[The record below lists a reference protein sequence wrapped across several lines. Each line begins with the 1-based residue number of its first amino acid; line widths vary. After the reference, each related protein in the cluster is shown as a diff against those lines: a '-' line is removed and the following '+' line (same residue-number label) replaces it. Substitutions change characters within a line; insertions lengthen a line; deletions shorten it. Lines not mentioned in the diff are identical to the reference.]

1 MATEANIQE
10 SVLLKKGEREENAL
24 TSESFE
30 EKATELPGNQVKQLE
45 TSSLVAT
52 TVYTPLET
60 GTGKPTDESGI
71 FFQALSVTM
80 VIADEHSNTPE
91 SYKAAKPTEPEE
103 ETIKIGEKA
112 IQSEVCGNS
121 VPEKSETDS
130 VEQGKKEA
138 FNVSEKNQGDGY
150 GVTSSQDAVCE
161 DIKETTEEHAAVVAD
176 FKEQDLNETP
186 REFVKEETDD
196 KSVDAQ
202 EASELSEIGSKDTE
216 EQKYEES
223 VKKIEQDEEI
233 EDTKPDVEIAKT
245 EQNGLLQAITPDACA
260 STQTIPQVETTEHEE
275 KEQVVNI
282 LEKDQDKDDVT
293 RAQEVT
299 VEGGLQEKT
308 HHNDDNEREVV
319 EAKESVEEDAADVC
333 VSTLVKEST
342 KNEEPDDEKAIE
354 KEVCEENVPKKAEL
368 EGEVEISDSVAPIQN
383 QTLSTIEKDQ
393 GGTDGVTSLQEPP
406 CVDVEETTTVQHV
419 TTTIDFKEQDLNEKP
434 REFVK
439 EETEDKSL
447 DAQEANEECEKEAK
461 EEIDQNSEESVKKI
475 EKEEETE
482 EIKPAITTDDCIMT
496 ETKSQVEKTEHEE
509 ENTQKDEGLKEKSDS
524 PSIEEVCEETSLEKD
539 EYVKEVKDSATETVT
554 KDENEDVEKEQEVN
568 VLETHEG
575 KVDVTSAQ
583 DVTIEKD
590 LQEKDHHNED
600 EECEVVTTEES
611 TEKDTEV
618 IRSSETTEQQM
629 LTNAVPSD
637 VCISTQ
643 TEPQEEATEK
653 NDVEVLNENE
663 TLRKD
668 EDQEKEQEIC
678 VTEKVQSGGDDVTS
692 SENASNEQE
701 QHAEEIK
708 PSVETTEEKDVCIPT
723 QIESQE
729 KPTKNEESAIQNDGD
744 QKEKSDDPSIN
755 EVCEE
760 NDLKKTESEEEIK
773 PSDSSVVT
781 TRESVIETT
790 EETKSSDETKENIEQ
805 QGVLNVIPTDNDDGQ
820 TDKHESPLV
829 EVVCEET
836 SSKTAEPEDVK
847 HSDGSSTTLNE
858 KETPDKEESLEKE
871 DDIKTSEVHGGG
883 DDVTSLQNVSNDDIK
898 ETLTD
903 QHDTN
908 AAYVEEGQ
916 GVIAKPKEILIEE
929 AEDRSIDAEELG
941 QPNEQNVE
949 ETLPTISEN
958 PEDEIKKEDKDLSHE
973 SVEDT
978 NDHTTKEEK
987 CTLEQEHVKEHTDQ
1001 DKVSTEKVT
1010 DLNETKEVE
1019 PKEEII
1025 PSTALSA
1032 STEATSNS
1040 EKEKAEGEKLPT
1052 EDLEIVS
1059 EEQIPE
1065 LVPKSEEPVLKET
1078 TETHV
1083 DEEKG
1088 TVTKEISSAEK
1099 TEVQSGGDAVT
1110 SSQNASDEEIQET
1123 MIGQHDTTVTFV
1135 EEGQGVS
1142 ATPKEILIEEAE
1154 DKSIVP
1160 EEIPLELAQPS
1171 EQNVEE
1177 AHSHLSKSVT
1187 ENPEDEIKKEDKELS
1202 HETVKDTNDDT
1213 TKEEK
1218 CTVEQEPVEVHSGQD
1233 EVSKE
1238 KVTDLNETSEV
1249 EPKEEIT
1256 PSTSLETST
1265 EDTPNTEKEKA
1276 ESENL
1281 PIEDLK
1287 TVSEVQIPESVP
1299 ELEEPTL
1306 KEKCIITET
1315 ETQLDEEKGTV
1326 TEEISSDE
1334 KTQQTTEIKQETVK
1348 EVCEEASSEKAEL
1361 EEEIKHSDSSGMKIN
1376 EKEITFIDN
1385 EEKEVKIST
1394 ESRSEDNLTSSQIEV
1409 SEEKEDL
1416 KEKNIHNEGDFIKS
1430 GEDVGEDIEENTEHV
1445 TATNVCG
1452 STQIETREETIENEE
1467 KNGEK
1472 AIEHEEYEAVSR
1484 EENLEKKQE
1493 DVEETKM
1500 GENATTNEEKDV
1512 CISTQNESQ
1521 EEPTKNEENAIE
1533 PDGDQKEKSD
1543 NAVVKEVC
1551 EENESEGRQISDSFE
1566 VKTRES
1572 VYEDT
1577 EETKMGEHA
1586 TTNEEKDVCIST
1598 QNESQEEP
1606 TKNEE
1611 NAIEHDGDQKEKSDD
1626 AVVKEVCEENE
1637 SEGRQISDSFEVK
1650 TRESVYE
1657 DTEETKSS
1665 DETKEDIQQ
1674 QGVLNVITSDVSS
1687 STQTETIEKSTA
1699 SEENNDIETTEKPES
1714 PLVEVACETTKSEI
1728 VESEEGVKQT
1738 DILSTTLNENETL
1751 SKEEKQEKEDEIKTS
1766 EEVKGGGVELI
1777 SSQNASGED
1786 VKETTIDQHNTTVAH
1801 VEEGQSVSAL
1811 PKGILVEETE
1821 DKDKSIDAEEVSLE
1835 LEQPNE
1841 QNAEETVPC
1850 LTKSISDNQ
1859 EDEIKKEDTHDNAA
1873 DEDKGTLE
1881 HEPVEEHS
1889 SQDEVSKEKVTG
1901 LNETKEVEPQEDTPS
1916 ISIKTSTDDTSKTIS
1931 EVQIPELVTNTEE
1944 SVLKDECFISE
1955 TETHL
1960 DEEKSTITEEISSDE
1975 KTELTTEI
1983 KQESVK
1989 EVCEETSS
1997 EKTELQ
2003 EGLKLSDDSN
2013 VKINEKEITTFKED
2027 EQEKDQEVN
2036 TSAESQGG
2044 NNITSSQN
2052 EESEEKEELKE
2063 KNYHNEG
2070 NEGDFT
2076 ESGERVEEDTRE
2088 IKSSVETKDTE
2099 TNDAEHVISTS
2110 SSTHIEDDEEAI
2122 EKDEKKDETAIE
2134 NDKNETVSTEENL
2147 EKKQEDIKETNTGE
2161 HATTMAYFE
2170 EEQSLS
2176 TITKEAIGK
2185 AEEGDKSVI
2194 FQEKTEQCDEENVER
2209 EQKAEE
2215 YNDEIKPSVE
2225 TTEEKDVCISTQ
2237 TESHV
2242 EPTKKEENA
2251 IEPDGERK
2259 ENPDN
2264 PFVKEVCEE
2273 SDLTKTES
2281 EERQP
2286 SDSFDVKTT
2295 EEDTE
2300 ETKSSDETKEN
2311 KEQQGVLDVI
2321 ATDVSGSTQTEHVE
2335 KTTASHEE
2343 NDDEETIEQDK
2354 GQTEKPEI
2362 PLVEVACETTKSEI
2376 VESEEEVKQ
2385 SNSFSTTLNENE
2397 ILSKE
2402 EKLEKED
2409 EIKTSEIEVGEV
2421 EVTSSQNASNDD
2433 VKETTLDQDITAV
2446 AHVEEGSGVSALPKE
2461 ILIEEAED
2469 KSVDAEEISLEL
2481 GQPNEQNVEETLPCP
2496 TKSINDNLEDEI
2508 KKEDRDLSHE
2518 SVEDTND
2525 DTKEERRTLEHE
2537 HLEEHSG
2544 QDEVSKEKVT
2554 DLHETTEAELKE
2566 DITPS
2571 ISLETS
2577 TEDASNLEN
2586 EKAEVESFP
2595 IENLETVSEVQIPE
2609 LVPGSEET
2617 VLKNECL
2624 TSETETH
2631 LDEEK
2636 ESITENNS
2644 SDEVSKELEQTKE
2657 QNVEETEACVTETI
2671 SEKTEDKITKD
2682 EDSSHDRTDHI
2693 NENITKEEKCFPD
2706 VMTKEID
2713 ISTLKHEPVEE
2724 QNDSQDEVSKEI
2736 LTVSNETIA
2745 VEPKED
2751 ITPSSSLGTSA
2762 EDTSNSDKAK
2772 TVSESLPL
2780 EDLESVSEVHI
2791 PDVMPKSEDLKM
2803 EEECLVSETET
2814 YANEENRVA
2823 TKEISSYENL
2833 ETHGSTQQPEN
2844 SYSTTENQLNSAED
2858 CIKTEKDVILT
2869 KEVPLEI
2876 EKEKEVSDFKEQIV
2890 EEDTYS
2896 PELEEKSAQNQKETV
2911 HEISVENPE
2920 VTEVN
2925 VDAQIGQKDLQGKE
2939 DISCVSKVTTDITDQ
2954 EPKEE
2959 KSPSLEDGATLESVD
2974 LSNTDST
2981 AYPSESEKLATRALE
2996 SDCDVQIPEVVA
3008 DSEDSKVKEECIVL
3022 EQDTKTNEISS
3033 ALDKEEE
3040 NVTKA
3045 PTESD
3050 EAKSSDLIIEEN
3062 ASTKEASEQCDDV
3075 AKDKIEQ
3082 PEEGVNKP
3090 VNSCSET
3097 TEGSIKEEEPYAEN
3111 KEIETEL
3118 EAENQADR
3126 TEDRTE
3132 MTDETVLTEKVSKE
3146 LEQTKEQN
3154 VEETEAC
3161 VTEDKITKDEDS
3173 SPDSTEHINEN
3184 ITKEEKCFPDVM
3196 TKETDISTLKHEP
3209 VEEQND
3215 SQDEVPKEILTV
3227 SNETIAVEPKEDIPP
3242 SSSLGTSAQNQKET
3256 VHEISVE
3263 NPEVTEVNVDAQ
3275 IGQKDLQGKEDISCV
3290 SKVTNDITDQEE
3302 NASTKENREIHGELE
3317 PTYEPVIEE
3326 QVTIET
3332 KPQLEQSDITS
3343 ENITNDQTS
3352 ESKLEHTS
3360 AKDTEEDDRLAP
3372 EIETKG
3378 IENLHETTKNI
3389 ILTDEE
3395 VAVETEKEKE
3405 RNEIE
3410 KQVSDTE
3417 LDSTPT
3423 PVQKELANEIEYSK
3437 PIPVGNIEV
3446 TEVKAESQIEVEN
3459 TQAAEDLSCLSKASS
3474 VTEKSKAE
3482 IREDPQQTI
3491 TVIGEVKDDIVDEA
3505 SEEKIA
3511 PVLEDSKASE
3521 RQVNLPEIE
3530 STDTPSNGR
3539 DTMKL
3544 EEDVSCKTRETIE
3557 EQIAL
3562 TSQLADRE
3570 ILEEKDD
3577 KPISERS
3584 SSRTDELLGTKD
3596 SVEDTKDAKFTAENL
3611 SVTDETITEIKKSN
3625 EDSEI
3630 VASEF
3635 KKSEDTV
3642 TEKEKETLDEP
3653 HTDDSEK
3660 PTYDSILSSEIA
3672 TEAAKIVPECI
3683 NAPAILTD
3691 NLPEASPEML
3701 LAKPEDKI
3709 TEDPEVLPSVE
3720 KDVTD
3725 VQKHEKD
3732 LDHETEVKTADV
3744 VSNVECSEIE
3754 PRHFDTNQVNQ
3765 KDKKKEADES
3775 IKDVIPVEDVK
3786 TSTRELE
3793 VGSVDLEVPS
3803 VIDATADDTN
3813 YKTLEVHEAGLL
3825 KDDKHLESACDQSK
3839 SIEEGSGI
3847 KQEPLKLDA
3856 SETLDTAAAE
3866 DLTISQK
3873 YVPDDLINISQ
3884 THPEVQNREVPA
3896 CTVDKQSPKESTEVK
3911 ILTEKMDTSDEQAEP
3926 VAKSLVPEAGNLKV
3940 NTTVSVDQKEKSESV
3955 EKEESGVKTD
3965 EEDEEEEDHEED
3977 EKTGSCSD
3985 APVMVE
3991 ASQDMEVKAHK
4002 KSHNILSGV
4011 GSKVKHSIAKVKKAI
4026 TGKSSPT
4033 KSTSPKAKNQVTG

>member
-1334 KTQQTTEIKQETVK
+1334 KT
-1348 EVCEEASSEKAEL
+1348 
-1361 EEEIKHSDSSGMKIN
+1361 
-1376 EKEITFIDN
+1376 
-1385 EEKEVKIST
+1385 
-1394 ESRSEDNLTSSQIEV
+1394 
-1409 SEEKEDL
+1409 
-1416 KEKNIHNEGDFIKS
+1416 
-1430 GEDVGEDIEENTEHV
+1430 
-1445 TATNVCG
+1445 
-1452 STQIETREETIENEE
+1452 
-1467 KNGEK
+1467 
-1472 AIEHEEYEAVSR
+1472 
-1484 EENLEKKQE
+1484 
-1493 DVEETKM
+1493 
-1500 GENATTNEEKDV
+1500 
-1512 CISTQNESQ
+1512 
-1521 EEPTKNEENAIE
+1521 
-1533 PDGDQKEKSD
+1533 
-1543 NAVVKEVC
+1543 
-1551 EENESEGRQISDSFE
+1551 
-1566 VKTRES
+1566 
-1572 VYEDT
+1572 
-1577 EETKMGEHA
+1577 
-1586 TTNEEKDVCIST
+1586 
-1598 QNESQEEP
+1598 
-1606 TKNEE
+1606 
-1611 NAIEHDGDQKEKSDD
+1611 
-1626 AVVKEVCEENE
+1626 
-1637 SEGRQISDSFEVK
+1637 
-1650 TRESVYE
+1650 
-1657 DTEETKSS
+1657 
-1665 DETKEDIQQ
+1665 
-1674 QGVLNVITSDVSS
+1674 
-1687 STQTETIEKSTA
+1687 
-1699 SEENNDIETTEKPES
+1699 
-1714 PLVEVACETTKSEI
+1714 
-1728 VESEEGVKQT
+1728 
-1738 DILSTTLNENETL
+1738 
-1751 SKEEKQEKEDEIKTS
+1751 
-1766 EEVKGGGVELI
+1766 
-1777 SSQNASGED
+1777 
-1786 VKETTIDQHNTTVAH
+1786 
-1801 VEEGQSVSAL
+1801 
-1811 PKGILVEETE
+1811 
-1821 DKDKSIDAEEVSLE
+1821 
-1835 LEQPNE
+1835 
-1841 QNAEETVPC
+1841 
-1850 LTKSISDNQ
+1850 
-1859 EDEIKKEDTHDNAA
+1859 
-1873 DEDKGTLE
+1873 
-1881 HEPVEEHS
+1881 
-1889 SQDEVSKEKVTG
+1889 
-1901 LNETKEVEPQEDTPS
+1901 
-1916 ISIKTSTDDTSKTIS
+1916 
-1931 EVQIPELVTNTEE
+1931 
-1944 SVLKDECFISE
+1944 
-1955 TETHL
+1955 
-1960 DEEKSTITEEISSDE
+1960 
-1975 KTELTTEI
+1975 ELTTEI

-2869 KEVPLEI
+2869 KEIEQVPLEI

-3423 PVQKELANEIEYSK
+3423 PVQKELANEQIEYSK

>member
-10 SVLLKKGEREENAL
+10 SVCLKKGEREENAL

-30 EKATELPGNQVKQLE
+30 EVMELPGNQVKQLE

-112 IQSEVCGNS
+112 IESEVCGNN

-150 GVTSSQDAVCE
+150 GVTSSQDAACE

-233 EDTKPDVEIAKT
+233 EETKPDVEIAKE

-275 KEQVVNI
+275 KEQVVNV
-282 LEKDQDKDDVT
+282 LEKDQDEDDVT

-308 HHNDDNEREVV
+308 HYNDDNEREVV

-342 KNEEPDDEKAIE
+342 KSEEPDDEKAIE

-368 EGEVEISDSVAPIQN
+368 EGEVEISDSVAPIQKE
-383 QTLSTIEKDQ
+383 TLSTIEKDQ

-406 CVDVEETTTVQHV
+406 CVDVEETATVQPV

-482 EIKPAITTDDCIMT
+482 EMKPGVEIEEKKEQHELLPAITTDDCITT

-524 PSIEEVCEETSLEKD
+524 PSIEEVCEETSPEKD
-539 EYVKEVKDSATETVT
+539 EYVKEVKDIATETVT

-568 VLETHEG
+568 MLETHER

-637 VCISTQ
+637 VCVSTQ

-663 TLRKD
+663 TMRKD

-678 VTEKVQSGGDDVTS
+678 VTEKFQIGGDDVTS

-708 PSVETTEEKDVCIPT
+708 PSVETTEEKDVCIST

-729 KPTKNEESAIQNDGD
+729 KPTKNEESVIQNDGD
-744 QKEKSDDPSIN
+744 QKEKSDNPSVN

-773 PSDSSVVT
+773 RSDRSVVT
-781 TRESVIETT
+781 TRESVTETT

-858 KETPDKEESLEKE
+858 NETLDKEESLEKE
-871 DDIKTSEVHGGG
+871 DDIKTSEVHGGR
-883 DDVTSLQNVSNDDIK
+883 DDATSLQNVSNDDIK

-908 AAYVEEGQ
+908 AAYAEEGQ
-916 GVIAKPKEILIEE
+916 GVVAKPKEILIEE

-949 ETLPTISEN
+949 ETHPTISEN

-978 NDHTTKEEK
+978 NDDTTKEEK
-987 CTLEQEHVKEHTDQ
+987 CTLEQEPVKEHTDQ

-1040 EKEKAEGEKLPT
+1040 EKEKAESEKLPT

-1110 SSQNASDEEIQET
+1110 SSQNASNEEIQET

-1135 EEGQGVS
+1135 EEGQAVS
-1142 ATPKEILIEEAE
+1142 ATPKDIVIEEAE
-1154 DKSIVP
+1154 DKSIVA

-1213 TKEEK
+1213 TKEE
-1218 CTVEQEPVEVHSGQD
+1218 CTLEQEPVEVHSGQD

-1238 KVTDLNETSEV
+1238 KVTDLYETTEV
-1249 EPKEEIT
+1249 EPKEEIA

-1299 ELEEPTL
+1299 ELEELTL

-1361 EEEIKHSDSSGMKIN
+1361 EEEIKHSDSSDMKIN

-1409 SEEKEDL
+1409 SEEKE
-1416 KEKNIHNEGDFIKS
+1416 GDFIKS
-1430 GEDVGEDIEENTEHV
+1430 GEDVGEDTEESKSSVDIKENTEHV

-1452 STQIETREETIENEE
+1452 STQIETREE

-1472 AIEHEEYEAVSR
+1472 AIEHEEYEAGSR

-1500 GENATTNEEKDV
+1500 GEHATTNEKKDV

-1533 PDGDQKEKSD
+1533 PDGDQKEKS
-1543 NAVVKEVC
+1543 N
-1551 EENESEGRQISDSFE
+1551 N
-1566 VKTRES
+1566 
-1572 VYEDT
+1572 
-1577 EETKMGEHA
+1577 
-1586 TTNEEKDVCIST
+1586 
-1598 QNESQEEP
+1598 
-1606 TKNEE
+1606 
-1611 NAIEHDGDQKEKSDD
+1611 

-1687 STQTETIEKSTA
+1687 STQTETIEKSRA
-1699 SEENNDIETTEKPES
+1699 SEENNDVETTEKPES
-1714 PLVEVACETTKSEI
+1714 PLVEVVCETPKSEI
-1728 VESEEGVKQT
+1728 VESEEGVKRT

-1766 EEVKGGGVELI
+1766 EEVEGGGVEVT
-1777 SSQNASGED
+1777 SSQNASRED

-1821 DKDKSIDAEEVSLE
+1821 DKD
-1835 LEQPNE
+1835 
-1841 QNAEETVPC
+1841 
-1850 LTKSISDNQ
+1850 DNQ

-1873 DEDKGTLE
+1873 DEDKRTLE

-1901 LNETKEVEPQEDTPS
+1901 LNETKEVEPREDTPS

-1944 SVLKDECFISE
+1944 SVLKDECFILE

-1983 KQESVK
+1983 KQESLK
-1989 EVCEETSS
+1989 DVCEETSS

-2003 EGLKLSDDSN
+2003 EGLKLSDGSD

-2076 ESGERVEEDTRE
+2076 ESGERVDEDTRE
-2088 IKSSVETKDTE
+2088 IKSSVETK
-2099 TNDAEHVISTS
+2099 DAEHVISTS

-2134 NDKNETVSTEENL
+2134 NDKNETVSREENL
-2147 EKKQEDIKETNTGE
+2147 EKKQEDIKETITGE
-2161 HATTMAYFE
+2161 HATAMAYFE

-2194 FQEKTEQCDEENVER
+2194 FQEKTEQCDEENVEK

-2242 EPTKKEENA
+2242 EPTKTEENA

-2311 KEQQGVLDVI
+2311 KEQQRVLDVI
-2321 ATDVSGSTQTEHVE
+2321 PTDVSGSTQTEHVE

-2343 NDDEETIEQDK
+2343 NDDEETIEQDQ

-2385 SNSFSTTLNENE
+2385 SNSFSTTLNENK

-2433 VKETTLDQDITAV
+2433 IKETTLDQDITTV
-2446 AHVEEGSGVSALPKE
+2446 AHVEEGSGVIALPKE

-2469 KSVDAEEISLEL
+2469 KLVDAEEISLEL
-2481 GQPNEQNVEETLPCP
+2481 GQPNEQNAEETLPCP

-2537 HLEEHSG
+2537 HVEEHSG

-2577 TEDASNLEN
+2577 TEDASNLEK
-2586 EKAEVESFP
+2586 EKAEVETFP

-2617 VLKNECL
+2617 VLKKECL

-2636 ESITENNS
+2636 ETITEKSS

-2682 EDSSHDRTDHI
+2682 EDSSHDSTEHI

-2745 VEPKED
+2745 VEPKEE

-2803 EEECLVSETET
+2803 EEECLVTETET
-2814 YANEENRVA
+2814 YANEENSVA

-2896 PELEEKSAQNQKETV
+2896 PELEEESAQNQKETV

-2925 VDAQIGQKDLQGKE
+2925 VDAQIEQKDLQGKD
-2939 DISCVSKVTTDITDQ
+2939 DISCVSEVTTDITDQ

-2981 AYPSESEKLATRALE
+2981 AYPPSECEKLATRALE

-3062 ASTKEASEQCDDV
+3062 AA
-3075 AKDKIEQ
+3075 
-3082 PEEGVNKP
+3082 
-3090 VNSCSET
+3090 
-3097 TEGSIKEEEPYAEN
+3097 
-3111 KEIETEL
+3111 
-3118 EAENQADR
+3118 
-3126 TEDRTE
+3126 
-3132 MTDETVLTEKVSKE
+3132 
-3146 LEQTKEQN
+3146 
-3154 VEETEAC
+3154 
-3161 VTEDKITKDEDS
+3161 
-3173 SPDSTEHINEN
+3173 
-3184 ITKEEKCFPDVM
+3184 
-3196 TKETDISTLKHEP
+3196 
-3209 VEEQND
+3209 
-3215 SQDEVPKEILTV
+3215 
-3227 SNETIAVEPKEDIPP
+3227 
-3242 SSSLGTSAQNQKET
+3242 
-3256 VHEISVE
+3256 
-3263 NPEVTEVNVDAQ
+3263 
-3275 IGQKDLQGKEDISCV
+3275 
-3290 SKVTNDITDQEE
+3290 
-3302 NASTKENREIHGELE
+3302 TKENREIHGELE
-3317 PTYEPVIEE
+3317 PTYEAVIEE

-3360 AKDTEEDDRLAP
+3360 AKDTEEDDTLAP
-3372 EIETKG
+3372 EIEAKG

-3389 ILTDEE
+3389 ILTDE

-3410 KQVSDTE
+3410 KQVSEEDDCPTE

-3459 TQAAEDLSCLSKASS
+3459 TQAAEDLSCLSKA
-3474 VTEKSKAE
+3474 E

-3505 SEEKIA
+3505 SKEKIA

-3539 DTMKL
+3539 DSMKL

-3557 EQIAL
+3557 EQGAL
-3562 TSQLADRE
+3562 TSQLEDRE

-3577 KPISERS
+3577 KPISELQTFSEDQKSIKDIINEEAKLTQLTSDTDVFQIERS
-3584 SSRTDELLGTKD
+3584 SSRTDELLETKD
-3596 SVEDTKDAKFTAENL
+3596 SVEDTKDAKFTAENV
-3611 SVTDETITEIKKSN
+3611 SVTDETITGIKKSN

-3635 KKSEDTV
+3635 KKLEDTV

-3660 PTYDSILSSEIA
+3660 TTYDSILSSEIA

-3744 VSNVECSEIE
+3744 VSDVECSEIE

-3765 KDKKKEADES
+3765 KDQKKEADES

-3803 VIDATADDTN
+3803 VIDATADDIN

-3856 SETLDTAAAE
+3856 SETLGTAAAE
-3866 DLTISQK
+3866 DLKISQK
-3873 YVPDDLINISQ
+3873 YVPDDLSQ

-3911 ILTEKMDTSDEQAEP
+3911 ILTEKIDSSDEQAEP

-3940 NTTVSVDQKEKSESV
+3940 NTTVSV

>member
-10 SVLLKKGEREENAL
+10 SVCLKKGEREENAL

-30 EKATELPGNQVKQLE
+30 EKVTELPGNQVKQLE

-80 VIADEHSNTPE
+80 VVADEDSNTPE

-112 IQSEVCGNS
+112 IESEVCGNN

-150 GVTSSQDAVCE
+150 GVTSSQDAACE
-161 DIKETTEEHAAVVAD
+161 DIKKTTEEHAAVVAD

-202 EASELSEIGSKDTE
+202 EASEPSEIGSKDTE

-233 EDTKPDVEIAKT
+233 EETKPDVEIAKK

-275 KEQVVNI
+275 KEQVINV
-282 LEKDQDKDDVT
+282 LENDQDEDDVT

-368 EGEVEISDSVAPIQN
+368 EGEVEISDSVAPIQKE
-383 QTLSTIEKDQ
+383 TLSTIEQDQ

-461 EEIDQNSEESVKKI
+461 EEIDQNPEESVKKI

-482 EIKPAITTDDCIMT
+482 EMKPGVEIEEKKEQHELLPAITTDDCITT
-496 ETKSQVEKTEHEE
+496 ETKSQLEKTEHEE

-524 PSIEEVCEETSLEKD
+524 PSIEEVCEETSPEKD

-554 KDENEDVEKEQEVN
+554 KDENEGVEKEQEVN

-668 EDQEKEQEIC
+668 EDQGKEQEIC

-701 QHAEEIK
+701 QHTEEIK
-708 PSVETTEEKDVCIPT
+708 PSVETTEEKDVCIST

-744 QKEKSDDPSIN
+744 QKEKSDNPFVN

-805 QGVLNVIPTDNDDGQ
+805 KGVLNVNPTDNDDGQ
-820 TDKHESPLV
+820 TDKHESALV

-858 KETPDKEESLEKE
+858 NETLDKEESLEKE
-871 DDIKTSEVHGGG
+871 DDVKTSEVHGRG
-883 DDVTSLQNVSNDDIK
+883 DYVTSLQNVSNDDIK

-908 AAYVEEGQ
+908 AAYAEEGQ

-949 ETLPTISEN
+949 ETHPTISEN

-978 NDHTTKEEK
+978 NDDTTKEEK
-987 CTLEQEHVKEHTDQ
+987 CALEQEPVKEHTDQ

-1010 DLNETKEVE
+1010 DLNETKDVE

-1040 EKEKAEGEKLPT
+1040 EKEKAESEKLPT

-1065 LVPKSEEPVLKET
+1065 LVPKAEEPVLKET

-1088 TVTKEISSAEK
+1088 TVTNEISSAEK
-1099 TEVQSGGDAVT
+1099 TEVQSGEDAVT
-1110 SSQNASDEEIQET
+1110 SSQNASNEEIQET

-1154 DKSIVP
+1154 DKSIVT

-1187 ENPEDEIKKEDKELS
+1187 ENPEDEIKKDDKELS

-1218 CTVEQEPVEVHSGQD
+1218 CTSEQEPVEVHSGQD

-1238 KVTDLNETSEV
+1238 KVADLNETTEEE

-1256 PSTSLETST
+1256 PSTSVETST

-1287 TVSEVQIPESVP
+1287 TVSEVQVPELVP

-1348 EVCEEASSEKAEL
+1348 EVCEEASSEK
-1361 EEEIKHSDSSGMKIN
+1361 
-1376 EKEITFIDN
+1376 
-1385 EEKEVKIST
+1385 
-1394 ESRSEDNLTSSQIEV
+1394 
-1409 SEEKEDL
+1409 EDL

-1430 GEDVGEDIEENTEHV
+1430 GEDVGEDTEESKSSVDIKENTEH
-1445 TATNVCG
+1445 A
-1452 STQIETREETIENEE
+1452 TQIETREETIENEE

-1472 AIEHEEYEAVSR
+1472 AIEHKEYEAVSR

-1500 GENATTNEEKDV
+1500 GEHATTNEEKDV

-1577 EETKMGEHA
+1577 EETK
-1586 TTNEEKDVCIST
+1586 
-1598 QNESQEEP
+1598 
-1606 TKNEE
+1606 
-1611 NAIEHDGDQKEKSDD
+1611 
-1626 AVVKEVCEENE
+1626 
-1637 SEGRQISDSFEVK
+1637 
-1650 TRESVYE
+1650 
-1657 DTEETKSS
+1657 SS

-1687 STQTETIEKSTA
+1687 STQTETIENSTA
-1699 SEENNDIETTEKPES
+1699 SEE
-1714 PLVEVACETTKSEI
+1714 
-1728 VESEEGVKQT
+1728 
-1738 DILSTTLNENETL
+1738 TL
-1751 SKEEKQEKEDEIKTS
+1751 SKDEKQEKEDEIKTS
-1766 EEVKGGGVELI
+1766 EVEGGGVELT
-1777 SSQNASGED
+1777 SSQNASHED

-1811 PKGILVEETE
+1811 PKEILVEETE

-1835 LEQPNE
+1835 LVQPNE

-1850 LTKSISDNQ
+1850 LTKSTSDNQ
-1859 EDEIKKEDTHDNAA
+1859 EVEIKKEDTNDNAA
-1873 DEDKGTLE
+1873 DEDKCTLE

-1916 ISIKTSTDDTSKTIS
+1916 IS
-1931 EVQIPELVTNTEE
+1931 EVHIPELVTNTEE
-1944 SVLKDECFISE
+1944 SVLKDESFISE

-2003 EGLKLSDDSN
+2003 EGLKLSDGSD

-2044 NNITSSQN
+2044 NNIISSQN

-2070 NEGDFT
+2070 NEGDFI
-2076 ESGERVEEDTRE
+2076 ESGERVDEDTRE

-2099 TNDAEHVISTS
+2099 TKDAEHVISTS
-2110 SSTHIEDDEEAI
+2110 SSTHIEHDEEAI

-2134 NDKNETVSTEENL
+2134 NDKNETVSREENL

-2161 HATTMAYFE
+2161 HATAMAYFE

-2194 FQEKTEQCDEENVER
+2194 VQEKTEQYGEENVEK
-2209 EQKAEE
+2209 EQKEEE

-2225 TTEEKDVCISTQ
+2225 TTEEKDVCISTE

-2321 ATDVSGSTQTEHVE
+2321 VADVSSSTQTEHVE

-2433 VKETTLDQDITAV
+2433 IKETTLDQDITTV

-2525 DTKEERRTLEHE
+2525 DTKEERRALEHE
-2537 HLEEHSG
+2537 HVEEHSG

-2554 DLHETTEAELKE
+2554 GLHETTEAELKE

-2577 TEDASNLEN
+2577 TEDASNLEK
-2586 EKAEVESFP
+2586 EKAEIETFP

-2617 VLKNECL
+2617 VLKRECL

-2631 LDEEK
+2631 LHEEK
-2636 ESITENNS
+2636 ETVTEKNS
-2644 SDEVSKELEQTKE
+2644 SDEKTEQTTEIKQETVKEVCEEITGEEVENKSIHVSKELEQTKE
-2657 QNVEETEACVTETI
+2657 QIVEETEACVTETI

-2682 EDSSHDRTDHI
+2682 EDSSHDSTEHI
-2693 NENITKEEKCFPD
+2693 IENITKEEKCFSD

-2751 ITPSSSLGTSA
+2751 IMPSSSLGTSA

-2791 PDVMPKSEDLKM
+2791 PDVMPKSADLKM
-2803 EEECLVSETET
+2803 EEECLVSETEM

-2823 TKEISSYENL
+2823 TKEISSYEKL
-2833 ETHGSTQQPEN
+2833 ETLGSTQQPEN
-2844 SYSTTENQLNSAED
+2844 SYSTTENQLNSTED

-2896 PELEEKSAQNQKETV
+2896 PELEEKSAQNQKET
-2911 HEISVENPE
+2911 ISVENPE

-2925 VDAQIGQKDLQGKE
+2925 VDAQIGQKDLQGKD
-2939 DISCVSKVTTDITDQ
+2939 DISCVSKVTNDITDQ
-2954 EPKEE
+2954 EPK
-2959 KSPSLEDGATLESVD
+2959 EDGATLESVD
-2974 LSNTDST
+2974 LSNTEST

-3022 EQDTKTNEISS
+3022 ATTAENSVEEQDTKTNEISS
-3033 ALDKEEE
+3033 APDKEEE
-3040 NVTKA
+3040 NVTEA

-3050 EAKSSDLIIEEN
+3050 EAKSSDLII
-3062 ASTKEASEQCDDV
+3062 
-3075 AKDKIEQ
+3075 
-3082 PEEGVNKP
+3082 
-3090 VNSCSET
+3090 
-3097 TEGSIKEEEPYAEN
+3097 
-3111 KEIETEL
+3111 
-3118 EAENQADR
+3118 
-3126 TEDRTE
+3126 
-3132 MTDETVLTEKVSKE
+3132 
-3146 LEQTKEQN
+3146 
-3154 VEETEAC
+3154 
-3161 VTEDKITKDEDS
+3161 
-3173 SPDSTEHINEN
+3173 
-3184 ITKEEKCFPDVM
+3184 
-3196 TKETDISTLKHEP
+3196 
-3209 VEEQND
+3209 
-3215 SQDEVPKEILTV
+3215 
-3227 SNETIAVEPKEDIPP
+3227 
-3242 SSSLGTSAQNQKET
+3242 
-3256 VHEISVE
+3256 
-3263 NPEVTEVNVDAQ
+3263 
-3275 IGQKDLQGKEDISCV
+3275 
-3290 SKVTNDITDQEE
+3290 EE

-3317 PTYEPVIEE
+3317 PTYEPVIED

-3360 AKDTEEDDRLAP
+3360 AKDTEEDDTLTP

-3395 VAVETEKEKE
+3395 VAAETEKEKE

-3410 KQVSDTE
+3410 KQVS
-3417 LDSTPT
+3417 
-3423 PVQKELANEIEYSK
+3423 
-3437 PIPVGNIEV
+3437 
-3446 TEVKAESQIEVEN
+3446 
-3459 TQAAEDLSCLSKASS
+3459 
-3474 VTEKSKAE
+3474 
-3482 IREDPQQTI
+3482 
-3491 TVIGEVKDDIVDEA
+3491 
-3505 SEEKIA
+3505 
-3511 PVLEDSKASE
+3511 
-3521 RQVNLPEIE
+3521 
-3530 STDTPSNGR
+3530 
-3539 DTMKL
+3539 
-3544 EEDVSCKTRETIE
+3544 EEDNCPTEDQKSIKDIINE
-3557 EQIAL
+3557 EAKLTQL
-3562 TSQLADRE
+3562 TSDTDVFQ
-3570 ILEEKDD
+3570 I
-3577 KPISERS
+3577 ERS
-3584 SSRTDELLGTKD
+3584 SSRTDELLETKD
-3596 SVEDTKDAKFTAENL
+3596 SVEDTKDAKFTARNL
-3611 SVTDETITEIKKSN
+3611 GVTDETITEIKKSN

-3635 KKSEDTV
+3635 KKLEDTV

-3653 HTDDSEK
+3653 HTDDPEK
-3660 PTYDSILSSEIA
+3660 TTYDSILSSGIA

-3691 NLPEASPEML
+3691 TLPEASPEML

-3732 LDHETEVKTADV
+3732 LDHETEVKIADV

-3765 KDKKKEADES
+3765 KDQKKEADES
-3775 IKDVIPVEDVK
+3775 IKDVIPAEDVK

-3803 VIDATADDTN
+3803 VIDATADNTN

-3825 KDDKHLESACDQSK
+3825 KDDRHLESACDQSK

-3856 SETLDTAAAE
+3856 SETLGTAAAE
-3866 DLTISQK
+3866 DLKISQK
-3873 YVPDDLINISQ
+3873 YVPDDLSQ

-3896 CTVDKQSPKESTEVK
+3896 CTVDKQSPKESTEIK
-3911 ILTEKMDTSDEQAEP
+3911 ILTEKMDSSDEQAEP

-3940 NTTVSVDQKEKSESV
+3940 NTTVSV

>member
-10 SVLLKKGEREENAL
+10 SVCLKKGEREENAL
-24 TSESFE
+24 TSEGFE
-30 EKATELPGNQVKQLE
+30 EKVTELPGNQVKQLE

-103 ETIKIGEKA
+103 EETIKIGEKA
-112 IQSEVCGNS
+112 IESEVCGNN

-130 VEQGKKEA
+130 VEQGTKEA

-223 VKKIEQDEEI
+223 VKKNEQDEEI
-233 EDTKPDVEIAKT
+233 EETKPDVEIAKK

-275 KEQVVNI
+275 KEQVVNV
-282 LEKDQDKDDVT
+282 LEKDQDEDDVT

-308 HHNDDNEREVV
+308 QHNDDNEREVV

-368 EGEVEISDSVAPIQN
+368 EGEVEISDSVAPIQKE
-383 QTLSTIEKDQ
+383 TLSTIEKDQ
-393 GGTDGVTSLQEPP
+393 VGTDGVTSLQEPP

-419 TTTIDFKEQDLNEKP
+419 TTTIDSKEQDLNEKP

-482 EIKPAITTDDCIMT
+482 EIKPAITTDDCITT

-524 PSIEEVCEETSLEKD
+524 PSIEEVCEETSPEKD

-629 LTNAVPSD
+629 LTNDVPSD

-653 NDVEVLNENE
+653 NDVEVRNENE
-663 TLRKD
+663 TRRKD

-701 QHAEEIK
+701 QHTEEIK
-708 PSVETTEEKDVCIPT
+708 PSVETTEEKDVCIST

-744 QKEKSDDPSIN
+744 QKEKLDNPSVN

-805 QGVLNVIPTDNDDGQ
+805 QGVSNVITTDNDDGQ

-836 SSKTAEPEDVK
+836 TTKTAEPEDVK
-847 HSDGSSTTLNE
+847 HSDSSSTTLNE

-871 DDIKTSEVHGGG
+871 DDIKTSEVQGGG

-929 AEDRSIDAEELG
+929 AEDRSIDAEELNG
-941 QPNEQNVE
+941 NE
-949 ETLPTISEN
+949 THPTISEN
-958 PEDEIKKEDKDLSHE
+958 PEDEIKKEDKDLSYE

-978 NDHTTKEEK
+978 NDDTTKEEK
-987 CTLEQEHVKEHTDQ
+987 CTLEQEPVKEHTD
-1001 DKVSTEKVT
+1001 
-1010 DLNETKEVE
+1010 LNETNEVE

-1040 EKEKAEGEKLPT
+1040 EKEKAESEKLPT

-1099 TEVQSGGDAVT
+1099 TEFQSGADAVT
-1110 SSQNASDEEIQET
+1110 RSQNASNEEIQET
-1123 MIGQHDTTVTFV
+1123 MIDQHDTIDTFV
-1135 EEGQGVS
+1135 EEGPGVS

-1154 DKSIVP
+1154 DKSIVA
-1160 EEIPLELAQPS
+1160 EEIPLELAQP
-1171 EQNVEE
+1171 
-1177 AHSHLSKSVT
+1177 SKSVT
-1187 ENPEDEIKKEDKELS
+1187 ENPEDEIKKDDKELS

-1218 CTVEQEPVEVHSGQD
+1218 CTLEQEPVEVHSGQD

-1238 KVTDLNETSEV
+1238 KVTDLNETTEV

-1256 PSTSLETST
+1256 PSASLETST

-1299 ELEEPTL
+1299 KLEEPTL
-1306 KEKCIITET
+1306 EEKCIITET

-1334 KTQQTTEIKQETVK
+1334 KTQQTTEVKQETVT
-1348 EVCEEASSEKAEL
+1348 EVCDEASSEKAEL
-1361 EEEIKHSDSSGMKIN
+1361 EEEIKHSDSSDMKIN

-1385 EEKEVKIST
+1385 EEKEVIMST

-1430 GEDVGEDIEENTEHV
+1430 GEDVGEDTEESKSSVDIKENTEHV

-1452 STQIETREETIENEE
+1452 STQIETREETIDNEE

-1500 GENATTNEEKDV
+1500 GEHATTNEEKDV

-1551 EENESEGRQISDSFE
+1551 EENDLTTTESEGRQISDSFE

-1572 VYEDT
+1572 VYED
-1577 EETKMGEHA
+1577 
-1586 TTNEEKDVCIST
+1586 S
-1598 QNESQEEP
+1598 
-1606 TKNEE
+1606 
-1611 NAIEHDGDQKEKSDD
+1611 
-1626 AVVKEVCEENE
+1626 
-1637 SEGRQISDSFEVK
+1637 
-1650 TRESVYE
+1650 
-1657 DTEETKSS
+1657 EETKSG

-1674 QGVLNVITSDVSS
+1674 QGVLNVITSDVSG

-1699 SEENNDIETTEKPES
+1699 SE
-1714 PLVEVACETTKSEI
+1714 
-1728 VESEEGVKQT
+1728 
-1738 DILSTTLNENETL
+1738 ETL

-1766 EEVKGGGVELI
+1766 EVEGGCVELT
-1777 SSQNASGED
+1777 SSQNASHED
-1786 VKETTIDQHNTTVAH
+1786 VNETTIDQHNTTVTH

-1811 PKGILVEETE
+1811 PKEILVEETE

-1835 LEQPNE
+1835 LVQPNE
-1841 QNAEETVPC
+1841 QNAEETLPC

-1873 DEDKGTLE
+1873 DEDKRTLE

-1916 ISIKTSTDDTSKTIS
+1916 ISVKTSTDDTSKTIF

-2003 EGLKLSDDSN
+2003 EGLKLSDGSD

-2070 NEGDFT
+2070 IEGDFI
-2076 ESGERVEEDTRE
+2076 ESGE
-2088 IKSSVETKDTE
+2088 SVETKDTE
-2099 TNDAEHVISTS
+2099 TKDAEHVISTS
-2110 SSTHIEDDEEAI
+2110 SSTHIEHDEEAI

-2134 NDKNETVSTEENL
+2134 NDKNETVSREENL
-2147 EKKQEDIKETNTGE
+2147 EKKQEDVKETNTGE
-2161 HATTMAYFE
+2161 RATAMAYFE

-2194 FQEKTEQCDEENVER
+2194 VQEKTEQYDEENVEK

-2215 YNDEIKPSVE
+2215 YIDEIKPSVE

-2242 EPTKKEENA
+2242 EPTKTEENA

-2321 ATDVSGSTQTEHVE
+2321 AADVSGSTQTEHVE

-2354 GQTEKPEI
+2354 GQTEKHEI
-2362 PLVEVACETTKSEI
+2362 PLVEVACE
-2376 VESEEEVKQ
+2376 
-2385 SNSFSTTLNENE
+2385 TTLNENE

-2402 EKLEKED
+2402 EKLENED

-2433 VKETTLDQDITAV
+2433 IKETTLDQDITTV

-2537 HLEEHSG
+2537 HVEEHSG

-2554 DLHETTEAELKE
+2554 GLHETTEADLKE
-2566 DITPS
+2566 DITISTVS

-2577 TEDASNLEN
+2577 TEDASNLEK
-2586 EKAEVESFP
+2586 EKAEVETFP

-2617 VLKNECL
+2617 VLKKECL
-2624 TSETETH
+2624 TSETETY

-2636 ESITENNS
+2636 ETITEKNS
-2644 SDEVSKELEQTKE
+2644 SDEKTEQTTEIKQEPVKEVCEEITGEEVENKSIHVSKELEQTKE
-2657 QNVEETEACVTETI
+2657 QIVEETEACVTETI
-2671 SEKTEDKITKD
+2671 SEKTEDKSTKD
-2682 EDSSHDRTDHI
+2682 EDSSHDSTEHI

-2713 ISTLKHEPVEE
+2713 ISTLKHEPIEE

-2844 SYSTTENQLNSAED
+2844 SYTTTENQLNSTED

-2896 PELEEKSAQNQKETV
+2896 QEHEEKSAQNQKETV

-2920 VTEVN
+2920 VTEGN

-2954 EPKEE
+2954 ELKEE

-2974 LSNTDST
+2974 LSNTEST

-3008 DSEDSKVKEECIVL
+3008 DSEDSKVKEECVVL
-3022 EQDTKTNEISS
+3022 ATTAENSVEEQDTKTNEISS
-3033 ALDKEEE
+3033 APDKEEE

-3062 ASTKEASEQCDDV
+3062 ASTKE
-3075 AKDKIEQ
+3075 
-3082 PEEGVNKP
+3082 
-3090 VNSCSET
+3090 
-3097 TEGSIKEEEPYAEN
+3097 
-3111 KEIETEL
+3111 
-3118 EAENQADR
+3118 
-3126 TEDRTE
+3126 
-3132 MTDETVLTEKVSKE
+3132 
-3146 LEQTKEQN
+3146 
-3154 VEETEAC
+3154 
-3161 VTEDKITKDEDS
+3161 
-3173 SPDSTEHINEN
+3173 
-3184 ITKEEKCFPDVM
+3184 
-3196 TKETDISTLKHEP
+3196 
-3209 VEEQND
+3209 
-3215 SQDEVPKEILTV
+3215 
-3227 SNETIAVEPKEDIPP
+3227 
-3242 SSSLGTSAQNQKET
+3242 
-3256 VHEISVE
+3256 
-3263 NPEVTEVNVDAQ
+3263 
-3275 IGQKDLQGKEDISCV
+3275 
-3290 SKVTNDITDQEE
+3290 
-3302 NASTKENREIHGELE
+3302 NREIHGELE
-3317 PTYEPVIEE
+3317 PVIED

-3360 AKDTEEDDRLAP
+3360 AKDTEEDDTLAP

-3389 ILTDEE
+3389 KLTDEE
-3395 VAVETEKEKE
+3395 VVVETEKEKE

-3410 KQVSDTE
+3410 KQVSEDDNCPTE

-3459 TQAAEDLSCLSKASS
+3459 TQAAEDLSCLSK
-3474 VTEKSKAE
+3474 SKAE
-3482 IREDPQQTI
+3482 IRDDPQQTI
-3491 TVIGEVKDDIVDEA
+3491 TVIGEVKDEA
-3505 SEEKIA
+3505 SKEKIA

-3530 STDTPSNGR
+3530 STDTPSN
-3539 DTMKL
+3539 DQDSMKL

-3557 EQIAL
+3557 EQGAL

-3577 KPISERS
+3577 KPISELQTFSEDQKSIKDIINEEAKLTQLTSDTDVFQIERS
-3584 SSRTDELLGTKD
+3584 SSGTDELLETKY

-3611 SVTDETITEIKKSN
+3611 GVTDETITEIKKSN
-3625 EDSEI
+3625 EESEI

-3635 KKSEDTV
+3635 KKLEETV

-3653 HTDDSEK
+3653 HTDDLEK
-3660 PTYDSILSSEIA
+3660 STYDSISSSEIA
-3672 TEAAKIVPECI
+3672 TEADKIVPECI
-3683 NAPAILTD
+3683 NAPVILTD

-3701 LAKPEDKI
+3701 LAKPEDPK
-3709 TEDPEVLPSVE
+3709 VLPSVE

-3732 LDHETEVKTADV
+3732 LDHETEVKIADV

-3765 KDKKKEADES
+3765 KDQKKEADES
-3775 IKDVIPVEDVK
+3775 IKDVIPAEDVK

-3793 VGSVDLEVPS
+3793 VGSVDREVPS
-3803 VIDATADDTN
+3803 VIDATADNTN

-3825 KDDKHLESACDQSK
+3825 KDDKHLESVCDQSK

-3856 SETLDTAAAE
+3856 SETLGTAAAE
-3866 DLTISQK
+3866 DLKISQK
-3873 YVPDDLINISQ
+3873 YVQDDLSQ

-3896 CTVDKQSPKESTEVK
+3896 CTVDKQSPKESTEIK
-3911 ILTEKMDTSDEQAEP
+3911 ILTEKIDSSHEQAEQ

-3940 NTTVSVDQKEKSESV
+3940 NTTVSV

>member
-1821 DKDKSIDAEEVSLE
+1821 DKDKSIDAEE
-1835 LEQPNE
+1835 
-1841 QNAEETVPC
+1841 
-1850 LTKSISDNQ
+1850 
-1859 EDEIKKEDTHDNAA
+1859 
-1873 DEDKGTLE
+1873 
-1881 HEPVEEHS
+1881 
-1889 SQDEVSKEKVTG
+1889 
-1901 LNETKEVEPQEDTPS
+1901 
-1916 ISIKTSTDDTSKTIS
+1916 
-1931 EVQIPELVTNTEE
+1931 
-1944 SVLKDECFISE
+1944 
-1955 TETHL
+1955 
-1960 DEEKSTITEEISSDE
+1960 
-1975 KTELTTEI
+1975 
-1983 KQESVK
+1983 
-1989 EVCEETSS
+1989 
-1997 EKTELQ
+1997 
-2003 EGLKLSDDSN
+2003 
-2013 VKINEKEITTFKED
+2013 
-2027 EQEKDQEVN
+2027 
-2036 TSAESQGG
+2036 
-2044 NNITSSQN
+2044 
-2052 EESEEKEELKE
+2052 
-2063 KNYHNEG
+2063 
-2070 NEGDFT
+2070 
-2076 ESGERVEEDTRE
+2076 
-2088 IKSSVETKDTE
+2088 
-2099 TNDAEHVISTS
+2099 
-2110 SSTHIEDDEEAI
+2110 
-2122 EKDEKKDETAIE
+2122 
-2134 NDKNETVSTEENL
+2134 
-2147 EKKQEDIKETNTGE
+2147 
-2161 HATTMAYFE
+2161 
-2170 EEQSLS
+2170 
-2176 TITKEAIGK
+2176 
-2185 AEEGDKSVI
+2185 
-2194 FQEKTEQCDEENVER
+2194 
-2209 EQKAEE
+2209 
-2215 YNDEIKPSVE
+2215 
-2225 TTEEKDVCISTQ
+2225 
-2237 TESHV
+2237 
-2242 EPTKKEENA
+2242 
-2251 IEPDGERK
+2251 
-2259 ENPDN
+2259 
-2264 PFVKEVCEE
+2264 
-2273 SDLTKTES
+2273 
-2281 EERQP
+2281 
-2286 SDSFDVKTT
+2286 
-2295 EEDTE
+2295 
-2300 ETKSSDETKEN
+2300 
-2311 KEQQGVLDVI
+2311 
-2321 ATDVSGSTQTEHVE
+2321 
-2335 KTTASHEE
+2335 
-2343 NDDEETIEQDK
+2343 
-2354 GQTEKPEI
+2354 
-2362 PLVEVACETTKSEI
+2362 
-2376 VESEEEVKQ
+2376 
-2385 SNSFSTTLNENE
+2385 
-2397 ILSKE
+2397 
-2402 EKLEKED
+2402 
-2409 EIKTSEIEVGEV
+2409 
-2421 EVTSSQNASNDD
+2421 
-2433 VKETTLDQDITAV
+2433 
-2446 AHVEEGSGVSALPKE
+2446 
-2461 ILIEEAED
+2461 
-2469 KSVDAEEISLEL
+2469 ISLEL

-2869 KEVPLEI
+2869 KEIEQVPLEI

-3423 PVQKELANEIEYSK
+3423 PVQKELANEQIEYSK

>member
-1 MATEANIQE
+1 MN
-10 SVLLKKGEREENAL
+10 L
-24 TSESFE
+24 
-30 EKATELPGNQVKQLE
+30 
-45 TSSLVAT
+45 
-52 TVYTPLET
+52 
-60 GTGKPTDESGI
+60 
-71 FFQALSVTM
+71 
-80 VIADEHSNTPE
+80 
-91 SYKAAKPTEPEE
+91 
-103 ETIKIGEKA
+103 
-112 IQSEVCGNS
+112 
-121 VPEKSETDS
+121 
-130 VEQGKKEA
+130 
-138 FNVSEKNQGDGY
+138 
-150 GVTSSQDAVCE
+150 
-161 DIKETTEEHAAVVAD
+161 
-176 FKEQDLNETP
+176 
-186 REFVKEETDD
+186 
-196 KSVDAQ
+196 
-202 EASELSEIGSKDTE
+202 
-216 EQKYEES
+216 
-223 VKKIEQDEEI
+223 
-233 EDTKPDVEIAKT
+233 
-245 EQNGLLQAITPDACA
+245 
-260 STQTIPQVETTEHEE
+260 
-275 KEQVVNI
+275 
-282 LEKDQDKDDVT
+282 
-293 RAQEVT
+293 
-299 VEGGLQEKT
+299 
-308 HHNDDNEREVV
+308 
-319 EAKESVEEDAADVC
+319 
-333 VSTLVKEST
+333 
-342 KNEEPDDEKAIE
+342 
-354 KEVCEENVPKKAEL
+354 
-368 EGEVEISDSVAPIQN
+368 
-383 QTLSTIEKDQ
+383 
-393 GGTDGVTSLQEPP
+393 
-406 CVDVEETTTVQHV
+406 
-419 TTTIDFKEQDLNEKP
+419 
-434 REFVK
+434 
-439 EETEDKSL
+439 
-447 DAQEANEECEKEAK
+447 
-461 EEIDQNSEESVKKI
+461 
-475 EKEEETE
+475 
-482 EIKPAITTDDCIMT
+482 
-496 ETKSQVEKTEHEE
+496 
-509 ENTQKDEGLKEKSDS
+509 
-524 PSIEEVCEETSLEKD
+524 
-539 EYVKEVKDSATETVT
+539 
-554 KDENEDVEKEQEVN
+554 
-568 VLETHEG
+568 
-575 KVDVTSAQ
+575 
-583 DVTIEKD
+583 
-590 LQEKDHHNED
+590 
-600 EECEVVTTEES
+600 
-611 TEKDTEV
+611 
-618 IRSSETTEQQM
+618 
-629 LTNAVPSD
+629 
-637 VCISTQ
+637 
-643 TEPQEEATEK
+643 
-653 NDVEVLNENE
+653 
-663 TLRKD
+663 
-668 EDQEKEQEIC
+668 
-678 VTEKVQSGGDDVTS
+678 
-692 SENASNEQE
+692 
-701 QHAEEIK
+701 
-708 PSVETTEEKDVCIPT
+708 
-723 QIESQE
+723 
-729 KPTKNEESAIQNDGD
+729 
-744 QKEKSDDPSIN
+744 
-755 EVCEE
+755 
-760 NDLKKTESEEEIK
+760 
-773 PSDSSVVT
+773 
-781 TRESVIETT
+781 
-790 EETKSSDETKENIEQ
+790 
-805 QGVLNVIPTDNDDGQ
+805 
-820 TDKHESPLV
+820 
-829 EVVCEET
+829 
-836 SSKTAEPEDVK
+836 
-847 HSDGSSTTLNE
+847 
-858 KETPDKEESLEKE
+858 
-871 DDIKTSEVHGGG
+871 
-883 DDVTSLQNVSNDDIK
+883 
-898 ETLTD
+898 
-903 QHDTN
+903 
-908 AAYVEEGQ
+908 
-916 GVIAKPKEILIEE
+916 
-929 AEDRSIDAEELG
+929 
-941 QPNEQNVE
+941 
-949 ETLPTISEN
+949 
-958 PEDEIKKEDKDLSHE
+958 
-973 SVEDT
+973 
-978 NDHTTKEEK
+978 
-987 CTLEQEHVKEHTDQ
+987 
-1001 DKVSTEKVT
+1001 
-1010 DLNETKEVE
+1010 
-1019 PKEEII
+1019 
-1025 PSTALSA
+1025 
-1032 STEATSNS
+1032 
-1040 EKEKAEGEKLPT
+1040 
-1052 EDLEIVS
+1052 
-1059 EEQIPE
+1059 
-1065 LVPKSEEPVLKET
+1065 
-1078 TETHV
+1078 
-1083 DEEKG
+1083 
-1088 TVTKEISSAEK
+1088 
-1099 TEVQSGGDAVT
+1099 
-1110 SSQNASDEEIQET
+1110 
-1123 MIGQHDTTVTFV
+1123 
-1135 EEGQGVS
+1135 
-1142 ATPKEILIEEAE
+1142 
-1154 DKSIVP
+1154 
-1160 EEIPLELAQPS
+1160 IPLELAQPS

-1960 DEEKSTITEEISSDE
+1960 DEEKSTVTEEISSDE

-2003 EGLKLSDDSN
+2003 EGLKLSDGSN

-2044 NNITSSQN
+2044 NNVTSSQN

-2076 ESGERVEEDTRE
+2076 ESGERVDEDTRE

-2099 TNDAEHVISTS
+2099 TKDAEHVISTS
-2110 SSTHIEDDEEAI
+2110 SSTHIEHDEEAI

-2147 EKKQEDIKETNTGE
+2147 EKKQEDIKETITGE
-2161 HATTMAYFE
+2161 HATAMAYFE

-2194 FQEKTEQCDEENVER
+2194 FQEKTEQCDEENVEK

-2242 EPTKKEENA
+2242 EPTKTEENA

-2281 EERQP
+2281 EERQL

-2321 ATDVSGSTQTEHVE
+2321 ATDLSSSTQTDHVE

-2385 SNSFSTTLNENE
+2385 SNSFNTTLNENE

-2433 VKETTLDQDITAV
+2433 IKETTLDQDITTV

-2537 HLEEHSG
+2537 HVEEHSG
-2544 QDEVSKEKVT
+2544 QDSKEKVT

-2577 TEDASNLEN
+2577 TEDASNLEK
-2586 EKAEVESFP
+2586 EKADVETFP

-2617 VLKNECL
+2617 VLKKECL

-2636 ESITENNS
+2636 ETITEKKS
-2644 SDEVSKELEQTKE
+2644 SDEKTEQTTEIKHETVKEVCEEIAGEVENKSIHAREASEQGENVAKDKIEQPEEGVNTPVNSCSETTEGSIKEEEEEEADAENKEIETELEAENQADRTEDRTEMRDETVLTEKVSKELEQTKE
-2657 QNVEETEACVTETI
+2657 QNVEETEACVTETV

-2682 EDSSHDRTDHI
+2682 EDSSHDSTEHI

-2745 VEPKED
+2745 VEPKEE

-2791 PDVMPKSEDLKM
+2791 PDVMLKSEDLKM
-2803 EEECLVSETET
+2803 EEECLVTETET
-2814 YANEENRVA
+2814 YANEENSVA

-2833 ETHGSTQQPEN
+2833 ETHGSIQQPEN
-2844 SYSTTENQLNSAED
+2844 SYSTTENQLNSTED

-2896 PELEEKSAQNQKETV
+2896 PELEEESAQNQKET
-2911 HEISVENPE
+2911 ISVENPE

-2925 VDAQIGQKDLQGKE
+2925 VDAQIEQKDLQGKE
-2939 DISCVSKVTTDITDQ
+2939 DISCVSKVTNDITDQ

-2981 AYPSESEKLATRALE
+2981 AYPSECEKLATRALE

-3033 ALDKEEE
+3033 APDKEEE

-3062 ASTKEASEQCDDV
+3062 A
-3075 AKDKIEQ
+3075 
-3082 PEEGVNKP
+3082 P
-3090 VNSCSET
+3090 
-3097 TEGSIKEEEPYAEN
+3097 
-3111 KEIETEL
+3111 
-3118 EAENQADR
+3118 
-3126 TEDRTE
+3126 
-3132 MTDETVLTEKVSKE
+3132 
-3146 LEQTKEQN
+3146 
-3154 VEETEAC
+3154 
-3161 VTEDKITKDEDS
+3161 
-3173 SPDSTEHINEN
+3173 
-3184 ITKEEKCFPDVM
+3184 
-3196 TKETDISTLKHEP
+3196 
-3209 VEEQND
+3209 
-3215 SQDEVPKEILTV
+3215 
-3227 SNETIAVEPKEDIPP
+3227 
-3242 SSSLGTSAQNQKET
+3242 
-3256 VHEISVE
+3256 
-3263 NPEVTEVNVDAQ
+3263 
-3275 IGQKDLQGKEDISCV
+3275 
-3290 SKVTNDITDQEE
+3290 
-3302 NASTKENREIHGELE
+3302 TKENREIHGELE
-3317 PTYEPVIEE
+3317 PAYEPVTED

-3360 AKDTEEDDRLAP
+3360 AKDTEEDDTLAP

-3410 KQVSDTE
+3410 KQVSEEDDCPTE

-3423 PVQKELANEIEYSK
+3423 PVQKELANEI
-3437 PIPVGNIEV
+3437 NIEV
-3446 TEVKAESQIEVEN
+3446 TEVKAESQIEVVN
-3459 TQAAEDLSCLSKASS
+3459 TQAAEDLSCL
-3474 VTEKSKAE
+3474 SKAE

-3505 SEEKIA
+3505 SKEKIA

-3530 STDTPSNGR
+3530 STDTPSNGQ
-3539 DTMKL
+3539 DSMKL

-3557 EQIAL
+3557 EQGAL

-3577 KPISERS
+3577 KPISELQTFSEDQKSIKDIINEEAKLTQLTSDTDVLQIERS
-3584 SSRTDELLGTKD
+3584 SSRTDELLETKD

-3635 KKSEDTV
+3635 KKLEDTV

-3660 PTYDSILSSEIA
+3660 TTYDSILSSEIA

-3744 VSNVECSEIE
+3744 VSDVECSEIE

>member
-678 VTEKVQSGGDDVTS
+678 VT
-692 SENASNEQE
+692 
-701 QHAEEIK
+701 
-708 PSVETTEEKDVCIPT
+708 
-723 QIESQE
+723 
-729 KPTKNEESAIQNDGD
+729 
-744 QKEKSDDPSIN
+744 
-755 EVCEE
+755 
-760 NDLKKTESEEEIK
+760 EIK

-1821 DKDKSIDAEEVSLE
+1821 DKDKSIDAEEV
-1835 LEQPNE
+1835 
-1841 QNAEETVPC
+1841 
-1850 LTKSISDNQ
+1850 I
-1859 EDEIKKEDTHDNAA
+1859 H
-1873 DEDKGTLE
+1873 
-1881 HEPVEEHS
+1881 
-1889 SQDEVSKEKVTG
+1889 
-1901 LNETKEVEPQEDTPS
+1901 
-1916 ISIKTSTDDTSKTIS
+1916 
-1931 EVQIPELVTNTEE
+1931 
-1944 SVLKDECFISE
+1944 
-1955 TETHL
+1955 
-1960 DEEKSTITEEISSDE
+1960 
-1975 KTELTTEI
+1975 
-1983 KQESVK
+1983 
-1989 EVCEETSS
+1989 
-1997 EKTELQ
+1997 
-2003 EGLKLSDDSN
+2003 
-2013 VKINEKEITTFKED
+2013 
-2027 EQEKDQEVN
+2027 
-2036 TSAESQGG
+2036 
-2044 NNITSSQN
+2044 
-2052 EESEEKEELKE
+2052 
-2063 KNYHNEG
+2063 
-2070 NEGDFT
+2070 
-2076 ESGERVEEDTRE
+2076 
-2088 IKSSVETKDTE
+2088 
-2099 TNDAEHVISTS
+2099 
-2110 SSTHIEDDEEAI
+2110 
-2122 EKDEKKDETAIE
+2122 
-2134 NDKNETVSTEENL
+2134 
-2147 EKKQEDIKETNTGE
+2147 
-2161 HATTMAYFE
+2161 
-2170 EEQSLS
+2170 
-2176 TITKEAIGK
+2176 
-2185 AEEGDKSVI
+2185 
-2194 FQEKTEQCDEENVER
+2194 
-2209 EQKAEE
+2209 
-2215 YNDEIKPSVE
+2215 
-2225 TTEEKDVCISTQ
+2225 
-2237 TESHV
+2237 
-2242 EPTKKEENA
+2242 
-2251 IEPDGERK
+2251 
-2259 ENPDN
+2259 
-2264 PFVKEVCEE
+2264 
-2273 SDLTKTES
+2273 
-2281 EERQP
+2281 
-2286 SDSFDVKTT
+2286 
-2295 EEDTE
+2295 
-2300 ETKSSDETKEN
+2300 
-2311 KEQQGVLDVI
+2311 
-2321 ATDVSGSTQTEHVE
+2321 
-2335 KTTASHEE
+2335 
-2343 NDDEETIEQDK
+2343 
-2354 GQTEKPEI
+2354 
-2362 PLVEVACETTKSEI
+2362 
-2376 VESEEEVKQ
+2376 
-2385 SNSFSTTLNENE
+2385 
-2397 ILSKE
+2397 
-2402 EKLEKED
+2402 
-2409 EIKTSEIEVGEV
+2409 
-2421 EVTSSQNASNDD
+2421 
-2433 VKETTLDQDITAV
+2433 
-2446 AHVEEGSGVSALPKE
+2446 
-2461 ILIEEAED
+2461 
-2469 KSVDAEEISLEL
+2469 
-2481 GQPNEQNVEETLPCP
+2481 
-2496 TKSINDNLEDEI
+2496 
-2508 KKEDRDLSHE
+2508 
-2518 SVEDTND
+2518 
-2525 DTKEERRTLEHE
+2525 
-2537 HLEEHSG
+2537 
-2544 QDEVSKEKVT
+2544 
-2554 DLHETTEAELKE
+2554 
-2566 DITPS
+2566 
-2571 ISLETS
+2571 
-2577 TEDASNLEN
+2577 
-2586 EKAEVESFP
+2586 
-2595 IENLETVSEVQIPE
+2595 
-2609 LVPGSEET
+2609 
-2617 VLKNECL
+2617 
-2624 TSETETH
+2624 
-2631 LDEEK
+2631 
-2636 ESITENNS
+2636 
-2644 SDEVSKELEQTKE
+2644 
-2657 QNVEETEACVTETI
+2657 
-2671 SEKTEDKITKD
+2671 
-2682 EDSSHDRTDHI
+2682 
-2693 NENITKEEKCFPD
+2693 
-2706 VMTKEID
+2706 
-2713 ISTLKHEPVEE
+2713 
-2724 QNDSQDEVSKEI
+2724 
-2736 LTVSNETIA
+2736 
-2745 VEPKED
+2745 
-2751 ITPSSSLGTSA
+2751 
-2762 EDTSNSDKAK
+2762 
-2772 TVSESLPL
+2772 
-2780 EDLESVSEVHI
+2780 
-2791 PDVMPKSEDLKM
+2791 
-2803 EEECLVSETET
+2803 
-2814 YANEENRVA
+2814 
-2823 TKEISSYENL
+2823 
-2833 ETHGSTQQPEN
+2833 
-2844 SYSTTENQLNSAED
+2844 
-2858 CIKTEKDVILT
+2858 
-2869 KEVPLEI
+2869 
-2876 EKEKEVSDFKEQIV
+2876 
-2890 EEDTYS
+2890 
-2896 PELEEKSAQNQKETV
+2896 
-2911 HEISVENPE
+2911 
-2920 VTEVN
+2920 
-2925 VDAQIGQKDLQGKE
+2925 
-2939 DISCVSKVTTDITDQ
+2939 
-2954 EPKEE
+2954 
-2959 KSPSLEDGATLESVD
+2959 
-2974 LSNTDST
+2974 
-2981 AYPSESEKLATRALE
+2981 
-2996 SDCDVQIPEVVA
+2996 
-3008 DSEDSKVKEECIVL
+3008 
-3022 EQDTKTNEISS
+3022 
-3033 ALDKEEE
+3033 
-3040 NVTKA
+3040 
-3045 PTESD
+3045 
-3050 EAKSSDLIIEEN
+3050 
-3062 ASTKEASEQCDDV
+3062 
-3075 AKDKIEQ
+3075 
-3082 PEEGVNKP
+3082 
-3090 VNSCSET
+3090 VNSR
-3097 TEGSIKEEEPYAEN
+3097 
-3111 KEIETEL
+3111 L
-3118 EAENQADR
+3118 
-3126 TEDRTE
+3126 
-3132 MTDETVLTEKVSKE
+3132 
-3146 LEQTKEQN
+3146 
-3154 VEETEAC
+3154 
-3161 VTEDKITKDEDS
+3161 
-3173 SPDSTEHINEN
+3173 
-3184 ITKEEKCFPDVM
+3184 
-3196 TKETDISTLKHEP
+3196 
-3209 VEEQND
+3209 
-3215 SQDEVPKEILTV
+3215 
-3227 SNETIAVEPKEDIPP
+3227 
-3242 SSSLGTSAQNQKET
+3242 SLY
-3256 VHEISVE
+3256 I
-3263 NPEVTEVNVDAQ
+3263 
-3275 IGQKDLQGKEDISCV
+3275 
-3290 SKVTNDITDQEE
+3290 
-3302 NASTKENREIHGELE
+3302 
-3317 PTYEPVIEE
+3317 
-3326 QVTIET
+3326 
-3332 KPQLEQSDITS
+3332 
-3343 ENITNDQTS
+3343 
-3352 ESKLEHTS
+3352 
-3360 AKDTEEDDRLAP
+3360 
-3372 EIETKG
+3372 
-3378 IENLHETTKNI
+3378 
-3389 ILTDEE
+3389 
-3395 VAVETEKEKE
+3395 
-3405 RNEIE
+3405 
-3410 KQVSDTE
+3410 
-3417 LDSTPT
+3417 
-3423 PVQKELANEIEYSK
+3423 
-3437 PIPVGNIEV
+3437 
-3446 TEVKAESQIEVEN
+3446 
-3459 TQAAEDLSCLSKASS
+3459 
-3474 VTEKSKAE
+3474 
-3482 IREDPQQTI
+3482 
-3491 TVIGEVKDDIVDEA
+3491 
-3505 SEEKIA
+3505 
-3511 PVLEDSKASE
+3511 
-3521 RQVNLPEIE
+3521 
-3530 STDTPSNGR
+3530 
-3539 DTMKL
+3539 
-3544 EEDVSCKTRETIE
+3544 
-3557 EQIAL
+3557 
-3562 TSQLADRE
+3562 
-3570 ILEEKDD
+3570 
-3577 KPISERS
+3577 
-3584 SSRTDELLGTKD
+3584 
-3596 SVEDTKDAKFTAENL
+3596 F
-3611 SVTDETITEIKKSN
+3611 
-3625 EDSEI
+3625 
-3630 VASEF
+3630 
-3635 KKSEDTV
+3635 
-3642 TEKEKETLDEP
+3642 
-3653 HTDDSEK
+3653 
-3660 PTYDSILSSEIA
+3660 
-3672 TEAAKIVPECI
+3672 
-3683 NAPAILTD
+3683 
-3691 NLPEASPEML
+3691 
-3701 LAKPEDKI
+3701 
-3709 TEDPEVLPSVE
+3709 
-3720 KDVTD
+3720 
-3725 VQKHEKD
+3725 
-3732 LDHETEVKTADV
+3732 
-3744 VSNVECSEIE
+3744 
-3754 PRHFDTNQVNQ
+3754 
-3765 KDKKKEADES
+3765 
-3775 IKDVIPVEDVK
+3775 
-3786 TSTRELE
+3786 
-3793 VGSVDLEVPS
+3793 
-3803 VIDATADDTN
+3803 
-3813 YKTLEVHEAGLL
+3813 
-3825 KDDKHLESACDQSK
+3825 
-3839 SIEEGSGI
+3839 
-3847 KQEPLKLDA
+3847 
-3856 SETLDTAAAE
+3856 
-3866 DLTISQK
+3866 
-3873 YVPDDLINISQ
+3873 
-3884 THPEVQNREVPA
+3884 
-3896 CTVDKQSPKESTEVK
+3896 
-3911 ILTEKMDTSDEQAEP
+3911 
-3926 VAKSLVPEAGNLKV
+3926 
-3940 NTTVSVDQKEKSESV
+3940 
-3955 EKEESGVKTD
+3955 
-3965 EEDEEEEDHEED
+3965 
-3977 EKTGSCSD
+3977 
-3985 APVMVE
+3985 
-3991 ASQDMEVKAHK
+3991 
-4002 KSHNILSGV
+4002 
-4011 GSKVKHSIAKVKKAI
+4011 
-4026 TGKSSPT
+4026 
-4033 KSTSPKAKNQVTG
+4033 